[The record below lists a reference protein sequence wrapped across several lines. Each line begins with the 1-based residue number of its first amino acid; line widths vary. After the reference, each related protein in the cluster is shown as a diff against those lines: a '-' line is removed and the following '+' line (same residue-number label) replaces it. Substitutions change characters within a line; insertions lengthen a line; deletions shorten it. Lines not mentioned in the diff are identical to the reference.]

1 MLDCAVIHTALLN
14 KKVSLN
20 WCFCVE
26 LEDDA
31 VEFCNQQ
38 LVKNVLFNSLFKLC
52 LNKLIL

>member
-1 MLDCAVIHTALLN
+1 MVNAGLRFAFIHTALLN

-26 LEDDA
+26 ELEDDD

-38 LVKNVLFNSLFKLC
+38 LVKNVLFNSLFKL
-52 LNKLIL
+52 